1 MQTVI
6 IRRHAN
12 DRPSKGAQRLVA
24 ACALIAMT
32 GAPPAAGQG
41 APATRYRAS
50 PDTTYFQ
57 GLNVYRMYAVR
68 AGDTLG
74 APVHA
79 LSVERHR
86 WRGRGGAEALEL
98 EIDKLDLD
106 VQRGHSVDTLVVR
119 PDGRVLTIN
128 GRADT
133 ANPRGRYDALPRLPA
148 GRVEL
153 RPGIAWTDT
162 FSTAARVPAG
172 DFIFKIARRARVTR
186 IVDTLGRP
194 AVEVV
199 VEGTVRYRD
208 AYWTDSAAGRA
219 WWIDVQGPMTE
230 TFWFDQ
236 ARGRLLGRSWSMDLT
251 GRAGFPD
258 SGRVDTVPAGLRS
271 TDVHQLIDAVR
282 ARLLARPLPQRDTLI
297 TTRRGSRVLLHTSE
311 RGGDTVQAA
320 LARNDGLL
328 GTARLELDRRARPR
342 RYEAVWT
349 DSTPEVGRQ
358 IVERWGDT
366 LLLSGQFSRRYE
378 VPDSAWTIADHGL
391 PELLVPVLLSLPAD
405 SLGHRLRVFRPYLN
419 VWDEGRAALRRLPEG
434 FLALVQMARDTVPT
448 VYLIGPQGD
457 LLLVFRRD
465 LPDTETGPPTESARH
480 TVLTRLVQSLQRR

>member
-1 MQTVI
+1 MAGQRFLAVI
-6 IRRHAN
+6 
-12 DRPSKGAQRLVA
+12 
-24 ACALIAMT
+24 ALIAVA
-32 GAPPAAGQG
+32 GALPAAGQG
-41 APATRYRAS
+41 GGARSTRYRAS

-68 AGDTLG
+68 GGDTLG

-86 WRGRGGAEALEL
+86 WRGRGGGSGETLEL
-98 EIDKLDLD
+98 EVDKLDLD
-106 VQRGHSVDTLVVR
+106 VQRQHSVDTLVVR

-128 GRADT
+128 GQADT
-133 ANPRGRYDALPRLPA
+133 ANPRGRYDALPRLPR
-148 GRVEL
+148 GFEL
-153 RPGIAWTDT
+153 RPGAAWTDT
-162 FSTAARVPAG
+162 FYTAARVPAG
-172 DFIFKIARRARVTR
+172 DFVFKIDRRARVTR
-186 IVDTLGRP
+186 ILDTLGRP
-194 AVEVV
+194 AAEVAV
-199 VEGTVRYRD
+199 AGTVRYRD

-236 ARGRLLGRSWSMDLT
+236 AGGRLLGRSWSMDLT

-258 SGRVDTVPAGLRS
+258 SARVDTVPAGLRS
-271 TDVHQLIDAVR
+271 TDVHQLIDTAR
-282 ARLLARPLPQRDTLI
+282 ARLLARPLPHRDTLI

-311 RGGDTVQAA
+311 RGGDTVHAA

-366 LLLSGQFSRRYE
+366 LLLSGQFTRRYQ

-448 VYLIGPQGD
+448 VYLIGPRGD

-465 LPDTETGPPTESARH
+465 LPDTETGPPAESARH
-480 TVLTRLVQSLQRR
+480 TVLQRLVQSLQQRP